1 MRELMEAHPIVAKF
15 VEDFDEVRVI
25 HNASELLPVMKEIE
39 KEVRNE
45 WNAAYI
51 QSLCNK
57 LIVDVARIF
66 DKDDPR
72 TFDHVS
78 RISDYIAYH
87 YFEIESIEDIA
98 DAVGLNKVYMQR
110 IFHEKR
116 EMTVGQFLKK
126 TRLTRAASILKDTS
140 LPIHEVEELA
150 GFHSRQAFYTSFRE
164 MYGMSP
170 RQYRDQSKCNK

>member
-126 TRLTRAASILKDTS
+126 PYPGGQYFERHLSPDSRGGRTGRIPFPPGILHLFPGNVRHFTKAVQGS
-140 LPIHEVEELA
+140 VK
-150 GFHSRQAFYTSFRE
+150 
-164 MYGMSP
+164 M
-170 RQYRDQSKCNK
+170 